1 MKAFGLNKI
10 TTLSIA
16 LLLFSNDCL
25 NAQQKWFSKF
35 GWWGVDIGYDVIETY
50 DGHYI
55 VTGYTGSFTN
65 GNSDVLLSKVHN
77 TGWEMWTK
85 HIGGINNDV
94 GKAIVQTFDTAFVI
108 AGYTNSYG
116 NGGYDGYLIK
126 LNRNGDTMWTKTF
139 GGSDWDFFND
149 LRITSDSGFV
159 MVGYTYSNSKGGKD
173 MWIVKTDSL
182 GHLQWEKRIGGI
194 NDDEGVS
201 VEILQDKRIACF
213 GTTYSFSDSKGNYC
227 LFKTNNNGDSLF
239 FKEWGY
245 PNLTDI
251 GYDFFERPTDNAFVI
266 CGTSQSNF
274 GTDTTY
280 YHQMVLDSLCNV
292 LGDVKETG
300 NKLKN
305 QIVYTNAYFNTG
317 KHYAVYDRSDYG
329 QGKRDPNFY
338 IFSGPWFITGTS
350 YGSDEDD
357 VIFSCKRTSD
367 KGLIAVGYTKG
378 FFGTFQEDVFIVK
391 LDSTLFGAVKVVDV
405 QDFNKTSVCKIYPT
419 VTSDKIFIELTKN
432 YSFSELFIQD
442 TQGRTLFYQQALN
455 TKETIDVSTFEE
467 GIYFINIVLDE
478 EKYTVKI
485 LRKN

>member
-1 MKAFGLNKI
+1 MIFFG
-10 TTLSIA
+10 
-16 LLLFSNDCL
+16 
-25 NAQQKWFSKF
+25 
-35 GWWGVDIGYDVIETY
+35 
-50 DGHYI
+50 
-55 VTGYTGSFTN
+55 
-65 GNSDVLLSKVHN
+65 
-77 TGWEMWTK
+77 
-85 HIGGINNDV
+85 
-94 GKAIVQTFDTAFVI
+94 
-108 AGYTNSYG
+108 
-116 NGGYDGYLIK
+116 
-126 LNRNGDTMWTKTF
+126 
-139 GGSDWDFFND
+139 
-149 LRITSDSGFV
+149 
-159 MVGYTYSNSKGGKD
+159 
-173 MWIVKTDSL
+173 
-182 GHLQWEKRIGGI
+182 
-194 NDDEGVS
+194 
-201 VEILQDKRIACF
+201 
-213 GTTYSFSDSKGNYC
+213 
-227 LFKTNNNGDSLF
+227 
-239 FKEWGY
+239 
-245 PNLTDI
+245 
-251 GYDFFERPTDNAFVI
+251 RPTDNSFVI